1 MVGWFAEN
9 CTLFCVIIT
18 EMNCGSTITVIICI
32 ENMALRTQNSFF
44 HSGICRIFNNWN
56 TGCASNRSCF
66 RKSLQGAPNV
76 NNRSLLV
83 SSVVTAKKYQTQT
96 YNCVMKCIK
105 KERSLMYS
113 TSTSSLEEGKTL
125 SVTGPLTK
133 LQAHDLIMRLTR
145 EERTA
150 LLTALQEFQAEKKQT
165 EYEGKIY
172 YVSENESFRPLCFI
186 YIYIYIVLKCNK

>member
-1 MVGWFAEN
+1 
-9 CTLFCVIIT
+9 
-18 EMNCGSTITVIICI
+18 
-32 ENMALRTQNSFF
+32 MALRNQNSYF
-44 HSGICRIFNNWN
+44 HSGICRIFHTWN
-56 TGCASNRSCF
+56 TGCASNRSKFSCF

-83 SSVVTAKKYQTQT
+83 SSVVAAKKYQTQA
-96 YNCVMKCIK
+96 YKSVMKCIK
-105 KERSLMYS
+105 KERNLMYS
-113 TSTSSLEEGKTL
+113 TSTSALEEGKTL

-150 LLTALQEFQAEKKQT
+150 LLTALQEFQAEKRKA

-172 YVSENESFRPLCFI
+172 YVSESESFRPVCYLC
-186 YIYIYIVLKCNK
+186 V

>member
-1 MVGWFAEN
+1 
-9 CTLFCVIIT
+9 
-18 EMNCGSTITVIICI
+18 
-32 ENMALRTQNSFF
+32 
-44 HSGICRIFNNWN
+44 
-56 TGCASNRSCF
+56 
-66 RKSLQGAPNV
+66 
-76 NNRSLLV
+76 
-83 SSVVTAKKYQTQT
+83 
-96 YNCVMKCIK
+96 
-105 KERSLMYS
+105 MYS
-113 TSTSSLEEGKTL
+113 TSTSALEEGKTL

-186 YIYIYIVLKCNK
+186 YIYIVLKCNK